1 MIRDTLSVDAGDVRL
16 AVYVSGPRDAPP
28 IVLVHGYPDSAAVWE
43 PVRAQLDGRYRVIS
57 YDVRGAGASDA
68 PATRGGYRLERL
80 AADLAAVADA
90 TCGTRPFHLVGHDW
104 GSIQSW
110 EAVTDPAFNGR
121 IASYTSISGPCLD
134 HASLGMRG
142 AEGGVG
148 GKIPPGLEYG
158 RDRQERNVP
167 YVHDAMHDARHGTTK
182 KRPFGS
188 GLRQT
193 LKSWYIFF
201 FHLPWLP
208 ELVWRAGG
216 ARLWP
221 LWLRVTER
229 VRPERDPAQMRNALN
244 GLNLYRANFIDKLLR
259 PRSRH
264 AHAPVQFIVPLR
276 DRYVGPALSLGLEG
290 WLGTYE
296 RTEIDAGHWVVLR
309 DPQRVAAGIEAF
321 VARHGSGPDEASGA
335 SASTTTTAFN
345 ARAAGE

>member
-1 MIRDTLSVDAGDVRL
+1 MIRDTLSVVAGDVRL

-43 PVRAQLDGRYRVIS
+43 PVRAQLDARYRVIS
-57 YDVRGAGASDA
+57 YDVRGAGASEA
-68 PATRGGYRLERL
+68 PATRSAYRLERL

-90 TCGTRPFHLVGHDW
+90 TCGTRPFNLVGHDW

-110 EAVTDPAFNGR
+110 EAVTDPAFKGR

-134 HASLGMRG
+134 HASLGLRG
-142 AEGGVG
+142 SDGAQLAVQPAHEPV
-148 GKIPPGLEYG
+148 
-158 RDRQERNVP
+158 
-167 YVHDAMHDARHGTTK
+167 
-182 KRPFGS
+182 KRPFGN

-216 ARLWP
+216 ARCWP

-229 VRPERDPAQMRNALN
+229 VRPERDPAQRRNALN

-290 WLGTYE
+290 WLGSYR

-309 DPQRVAAGIEAF
+309 EPERIAAMIEGF
-321 VARHGSGPDEASGA
+321 VAQQRTGFGLDETLNETVNETP
-335 SASTTTTAFN
+335 STTVS
-345 ARAAGE
+345 ARAAGV

>member
-1 MIRDTLSVDAGDVRL
+1 MIRDTLSVEAGDVRL

-43 PVRAQLDGRYRVIS
+43 PVRAQLDARYRVIS

-68 PATRGGYRLERL
+68 PESRAAYRLERL

-90 TCGTRPFHLVGHDW
+90 TCGARPFHLVGHDW

-110 EAVTDPAFNGR
+110 EAVTDPVFKGR
-121 IASYTSISGPCLD
+121 VASYTSISGPCLD
-134 HASLGMRG
+134 HASFGLRG
-142 AEGGVG
+142 AGAGA
-148 GKIPPGLEYG
+148 
-158 RDRQERNVP
+158 DRAEQS
-167 YVHDAMHDARHGTTK
+167 DAHHAA

-201 FHLPWLP
+201 FHLPLLP

-216 ARLWP
+216 ARMWP
-221 LWLRVTER
+221 LWLRLTER
-229 VRPERDPAQMRNALN
+229 VRLERDPAQMRNAIN

-259 PRSRH
+259 PRARH

-276 DRYVGPALSLGLEG
+276 DRYVGPELSIGLEG
-290 WLGTYE
+290 WLGPYS

-309 DPQRVAAGIEAF
+309 EPERIATAIERFVEQHRVQQPADNG
-321 VARHGSGPDEASGA
+321 GPGA
-335 SASTTTTAFN
+335 STVN
-345 ARAAGE
+345 ARAAGA

>member
-1 MIRDTLSVDAGDVRL
+1 VIRDTLSVEAGDVRL

-43 PVRAQLDGRYRVIS
+43 PVRAQLDARYRVIS
-57 YDVRGAGASDA
+57 YDVRGAGASEA
-68 PATRGGYRLERL
+68 PATRGAYRLERL

-90 TCGTRPFHLVGHDW
+90 TCGARPFHLVGHDW

-110 EAVTDPAFNGR
+110 EAVTDPAFKGR

-134 HASLGMRG
+134 HASLGLRG
-142 AEGGVG
+142 GDGAHAE
-148 GKIPPGLEYG
+148 PP
-158 RDRQERNVP
+158 QTV
-167 YVHDAMHDARHGTTK
+167 
-182 KRPFGS
+182 KRPFVS

-216 ARLWP
+216 ARMWP
-221 LWLRVTER
+221 LWLRLTER
-229 VRPERDPAQMRNALN
+229 VRPARDPAQMRNAIN
-244 GLNLYRANFIDKLLR
+244 GLNLYRANFIDKLLH
-259 PRSRH
+259 PRARH

-290 WLGTYE
+290 WLGPYE

-309 DPQRVAAGIEAF
+309 EPERIAACVERF
-321 VARHGSGPDEASGA
+321 VAQHRADHGGPPAS
-335 SASTTTTAFN
+335 SVN
-345 ARAAGE
+345 ARAADV

>member
-1 MIRDTLSVDAGDVRL
+1 VIRDTLSVDTGDVRL

-43 PVRAQLDGRYRVIS
+43 PVRAQLEARYRVIA

-68 PATRGGYRLERL
+68 PATRSAYRLERL
-80 AADLAAVADA
+80 AADLAALADA
-90 TCGTRPFHLVGHDW
+90 TCGARPFHLVGHDW
-104 GSIQSW
+104 GSIQGW
-110 EAVTDPAFNGR
+110 QAVTDPAFKGR

-134 HASLGMRG
+134 YASPGLRGDDTEDRAARG
-142 AEGGVG
+142 AHPRS
-148 GKIPPGLEYG
+148 KT
-158 RDRQERNVP
+158 
-167 YVHDAMHDARHGTTK
+167 A

-188 GLRQT
+188 GVRQM

-216 ARLWP
+216 TRMWP

-229 VRPERDPAQMRNALN
+229 VRPAPDPAQLRNAIN

-259 PRSRH
+259 PHARR

-276 DRYVGPALSLGLEG
+276 DRYVGPELSLGLEG
-290 WLGTYE
+290 WLGAYE
-296 RTEIDAGHWVVLR
+296 RIEIDAGHWVVLR
-309 DPQRVAAGIEAF
+309 EPERIAAGIERF
-321 VARHGSGPDEASGA
+321 VERHRTDHRGPGA
-335 SASTTTTAFN
+335 PTVN
-345 ARAAGE
+345 ARAAGV

>member
-1 MIRDTLSVDAGDVRL
+1 MIRDTLAVVAGDVRL

-43 PVRAQLDGRYRVIS
+43 PVRAQLDARYRVIS
-57 YDVRGAGASDA
+57 YDVRGAGASEA
-68 PATRGGYRLERL
+68 PATRGAYRLERL
-80 AADLAAVADA
+80 AADLLAVADA
-90 TCGTRPFHLVGHDW
+90 TCGSRPFHLVGHDW

-110 EAVTDPAFNGR
+110 EAVADPAFKGR

-134 HASLGMRG
+134 HASLGLRG
-142 AEGGVG
+142 
-148 GKIPPGLEYG
+148 
-158 RDRQERNVP
+158 DD
-167 YVHDAMHDARHGTTK
+167 DAQITQQTADQAAHQPV

-193 LKSWYIFF
+193 LKSWYIVF

-216 ARLWP
+216 ARFWP

-229 VRPERDPAQMRNALN
+229 MRPERDPAQTRNALN

-276 DRYVGPALSLGLEG
+276 DRYVGPALSLGLER
-290 WLGTYE
+290 WLGPYQ

-309 DPQRVAAGIEAF
+309 EPERIAALVERF
-321 VARHGSGPDEASGA
+321 VEQHRAGLEETPGA
-335 SASTTTTAFN
+335 TIS
-345 ARAAGE
+345 ARAAGV